1 MTVSPIWMGDAAQA
15 LRTAAKRLEQTSD
28 TPRLDAELLLA
39 HALNLTREKLLLD
52 LPSLDAPPS
61 FTGLIARREQ
71 SEPVAH
77 IVGMKEFWGLSFLVT
92 PDVLIPR
99 PDSELIIEAAL
110 ELLDKS
116 KPISIL
122 DLGTGSGALLLSALS
137 EFPNANGV
145 GMDASAAALMV
156 AHNNADRLNLSDR
169 ASFVM
174 LDWTQPHWGE
184 ALNGPFDL
192 ILANPPYI
200 ASDASLAR
208 DVQDYEPHQA
218 LFAGQ
223 DGLDDYHII
232 IPAVGELLAQRGV
245 ILLEIGFDQRKTV
258 TVLANQGGFLSDCK
272 KDLGQQDRLLIL
284 SKKPV

>member
-1 MTVSPIWMGDAAQA
+1 MGDAAQA

>member
-1 MTVSPIWMGDAAQA
+1 MGDAAQA
-15 LRTAAKRLEQTSD
+15 LRTAAKQLEQISD

-52 LPSLDAPPS
+52 LPSLYAPPD
-61 FTGLIARREQ
+61 FNGLIARREQ

-77 IVGMKEFWGLSFLVT
+77 IVGTKEFWGLSFLVT

-99 PDSELIIEAAL
+99 PDSELMIDAAL
-110 ELLDKS
+110 ELLDRS

-137 EFPNANGV
+137 EFPNARGV

-156 AHNNADRLNLSDR
+156 AHNNADRLGLSNR

-174 LDWTQPHWGE
+174 LDWTQLHWE
-184 ALNGPFDL
+184 KALDGPFDL

-200 ASDASLAR
+200 ASDTLLAR

-223 DGLDDYHII
+223 DGLDDYRLI
-232 IPAVGELLAQRGV
+232 IPAVGELLAERGA

-258 TVLANQGGFLSDCK
+258 TALANQAGFLSECK

-284 SKKPV
+284 SKNLV